1 MWLHVFIFLVIE
13 RNLIDCWD
21 SKACPYMSFKNFY
34 SKTCKIYKKK
44 FKFYTKKCNFTEK
57 STNFTEYSVKFINLQ
72 KEVGKMKN

>member
-1 MWLHVFIFLVIE
+1 MWLHVFIILVIE

-44 FKFYTKKCNFTEK
+44 FKFYTKKCQIYKK
-57 STNFTEYSVKFINLQ
+57 SAILQ
-72 KEVGKMKN
+72 KRVQILQNIV